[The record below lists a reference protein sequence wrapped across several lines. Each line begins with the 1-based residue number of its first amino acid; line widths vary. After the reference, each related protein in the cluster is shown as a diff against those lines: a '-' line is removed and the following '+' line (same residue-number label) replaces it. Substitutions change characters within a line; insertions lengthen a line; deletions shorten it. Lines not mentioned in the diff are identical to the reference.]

1 MIARLVS
8 VAAKNE
14 QNAAILAGH
23 DTRANRKGLNMRLGR
38 NFRGGFVFI
47 CAVLVLVACSLG
59 GVSTGLA
66 APPIKGKV
74 VKAAAV
80 SAGGRYVTID
90 FDSVDIRL
98 FIKYISELTGKNF
111 VVDSAVKGTVT
122 IISPTKI
129 SVKEAYK
136 VFESVLEVHGFAT
149 VISGSIVKIV
159 PAVAARSKNVET
171 LLMND
176 PGVSEDR
183 VVTQLIPLKYADPN
197 EVKKLF
203 TPLVSKNSVL
213 ASYAPT
219 GMLIVTD
226 MLSNI
231 KRLMEITKEID
242 VLVVDEEIN
251 FIVLQHASATTVATA
266 LAQVFQTSAR
276 AGRKPV
282 AGAASSAIKI
292 VPDERTNALIVLAS
306 SDDADRI
313 RLVADKL
320 DQELPRGEGDIHV
333 YYLQNA
339 NAEDMAKVL
348 NTLPGKKKSTSAGSK
363 GEAPAVSADVQIVAD
378 KATNSMVITAK
389 RADYIVLEDV
399 IKKLDV
405 PRKMVYIEA
414 LVMEVNVD
422 KDFKLGAQWRGGGTN
437 NGDVIIGGFSGGS
450 GDNAYDGLSG
460 ALPSGISIGVLGK
473 GITVDGITFASL
485 GAMLDAY
492 KDDSGVNIISTP
504 QVLTTDNE
512 EAEIKVGENVPYLT
526 RQQTAGTTTN
536 EYNTYEYKDV
546 GVTLK
551 ITPQINQEG
560 VVRLN
565 LFQEVIKVKG
575 GLATLQPTTYKRS
588 AKTTVLVE
596 DKNTVVIGGL
606 IGEDVTEGTFK
617 VPLLGDIPVLGW
629 LFKSHT
635 ESRKKTNLFIFI
647 TPRIIRNPAQATEV
661 YREKKDSME
670 GVRDGV
676 TDLLAKKDKAAAERL
691 ADVGYGF
698 LTDGKYGQAGLYLE
712 EALALDP
719 NHPYALLNMGVVR
732 EAEGRPADALALYAK
747 LIALAPDERAVASTD
762 ATQQGV
768 TLVAVARKNMQRLLS
783 THPQFRSSI
792 ETPPV
797 IDAEDHG
804 MNSSRRKD
812 DE

>member
-1 MIARLVS
+1 MIHFKELQMKSGRKNRGGLVLFCSVLMLLAYCLGGVTAS
-8 VAAKNE
+8 VAAPP
-14 QNAAILAGH
+14 A
-23 DTRANRKGLNMRLGR
+23 RP
-38 NFRGGFVFI
+38 
-47 CAVLVLVACSLG
+47 
-59 GVSTGLA
+59 TGE
-66 APPIKGKV
+66 
-74 VKAAAV
+74 AAAV

-90 FDSVDIRL
+90 FDNVDIRL

-111 VVDSAVKGTVT
+111 VVDSGVKGMVT

-129 SVKEAYK
+129 SVQEAYK

-149 VISGSIVKIV
+149 VTSGSIVKIV
-159 PAVAARSKNVET
+159 PAVAARSKNIET
-171 LLMND
+171 LLKDDATM
-176 PGVSEDR
+176 SEDK
-183 VVTQLIPLKYADPN
+183 VVTQLIPLTYADPD

-231 KRLMEITKEID
+231 KRLLEITKEID
-242 VLVVDEEIN
+242 VLVVDEEIH
-251 FIVLQHASATTVATA
+251 FIVLKHASATTVATA
-266 LAQVFQTSAR
+266 LGQVFQTSAR

-282 AGAASSAIKI
+282 AGAPGSAIKI
-292 VPDERTNALIVLAS
+292 VPDERTNALVVLAT
-306 SDDADRI
+306 SDDAERI
-313 RLVADKL
+313 REVADKL

-348 NTLPGKKKSTSAGSK
+348 STLPGKKKSAAAGAK

-378 KATNSMVITAK
+378 KATNSMIITAK
-389 RADYIVLEDV
+389 RTDYLVLEDV
-399 IKKLDV
+399 IKKLDI

-422 KDFKLGAQWRGGGTN
+422 KEFKLGAQWRGGGLKD
-437 NGDVIIGGFSGGS
+437 GKAIVGGFSGGS
-450 GDNAYDGLSG
+450 GDSAFSAIDGVLTG
-460 ALPSGISIGVLGK
+460 ALPSGISLGVLGK
-473 GITVDGITFASL
+473 GITVDGVTFGSL
-485 GAMLDAY
+485 GALLDAY

-504 QVLTTDNE
+504 QILTTDNE
-512 EAEIKVGENVPYLT
+512 EAEIKVAENVPYLT

-575 GLATLQPTTYKRS
+575 DLASLQPTTYKRS

-596 DKNTVVIGGL
+596 DQSTVVIGGL

-629 LFKSHT
+629 LFKSHS
-635 ESRKKTNLFIFI
+635 ESSKKTNLFIFI
-647 TPRIIRNPAQATEV
+647 TPRIIRNPADASAV
-661 YREKKDSME
+661 YREKRAAWRRSRM
-670 GVRDGV
+670 GLPNCLPATTRLPPI
-676 TDLLAKKDKAAAERL
+676 DLPMP
-691 ADVGYGF
+691 G
-698 LTDGKYGQAGLYLE
+698 
-712 EALALDP
+712 
-719 NHPYALLNMGVVR
+719 
-732 EAEGRPADALALYAK
+732 
-747 LIALAPDERAVASTD
+747 
-762 ATQQGV
+762 
-768 TLVAVARKNMQRLLS
+768 
-783 THPQFRSSI
+783 
-792 ETPPV
+792 
-797 IDAEDHG
+797 IDF
-804 MNSSRRKD
+804 
-812 DE
+812 